1 MRPTQV
7 KAARK
12 STIAEARRQLQRL
25 EGVQPSAEWTA
36 EDIEQARA
44 LWQARID
51 GPAAAEPEPER
62 EPLERK
68 ARALLHRRRSGALW
82 IEAL

>member
-25 EGVQPSAEWTA
+25 ESAQPSPQWTA

-44 LWQARID
+44 LWQSRID
-51 GPAAAEPEPER
+51 GPAAEPQPER

-68 ARALLHRRRSGALW
+68 QRALLHRRRSGALW